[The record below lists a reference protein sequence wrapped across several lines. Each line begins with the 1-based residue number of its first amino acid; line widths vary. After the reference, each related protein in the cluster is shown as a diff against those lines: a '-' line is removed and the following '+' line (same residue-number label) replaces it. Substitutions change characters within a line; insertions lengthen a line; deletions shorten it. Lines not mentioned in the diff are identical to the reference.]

1 MNSLVIGLTGGI
13 GTGKSTAASILKQH
27 GADVIDVD
35 QIGRNV
41 LYEDNDARAKVIDH
55 FGASI
60 IDADGGINRSAL
72 AKIVFSS
79 EEHLAALE
87 AISHP
92 AINQALE
99 TRIGKQRAPVI
110 ILDMAILVEK
120 KLAYVGNSPMYHK
133 VVVIESQLR
142 LRLERLSRRGLSKK
156 EAEERIAAQATDNER
171 KNVADYLIDNNGTI
185 EDLSKEVD
193 KLWGIV
199 EIWHSNHSN
208 DCMDRESEY

>member
-13 GTGKSTAASILKQH
+13 GTGKSTAANMLKQH

-41 LYEDNDARAKVIDH
+41 LYEDNEAKAKVLHH
-55 FGASI
+55 FGPSI
-60 IDADGGINRSAL
+60 IDTRAVKNRSTL

-87 AISHP
+87 TISHP

-99 TRIGKQRAPVI
+99 TRIGEQREPVI

-142 LRLERLSRRGLSKK
+142 LRLERLSGRGLSKK
-156 EAEERIAAQATDNER
+156 EAEERIGAQASDNER
-171 KNVADYLIDNNGTI
+171 KKVADYLIENNGTI

-193 KLWGIV
+193 KLWGII